1 MADALLL
8 KGRRKNQVEGSSP
21 SRGTNM
27 EMWPSLAYGNSLENC
42 RVERHREFE
51 SHRFRQ
57 DATMPEWSKGTDC
70 KPVKP

>member
-1 MADALLL
+1 
-8 KGRRKNQVEGSSP
+8 
-21 SRGTNM
+21 M

-57 DATMPEWSKGTDC
+57 ILFVCVQSPYVISKTSKTIANVLDVRSS
-70 KPVKP
+70 P

>member
-1 MADALLL
+1 MALPL
-8 KGRRKNQVEGSSP
+8 VCFY
-21 SRGTNM
+21 M

-57 DATMPEWSKGTDC
+57 VWSL
-70 KPVKP
+70 